1 MEDERAVLGH
11 LPADFLTWIWFTT
24 EKSGGSLILE
34 EVGGIDCYVDDRIA
48 FRAMEDD
55 KSRAVLTGENAANTL
70 EARAALAGGRVVK
83 EIRLMIK
90 REDREY
96 SVSLRG
102 ELLEISG
109 AKLPGMVKG
118 AVEEVLY
125 DRMYLYE
132 ELHGI
137 VTALL
142 TRYATERVAE
152 DWKEVRVPEMRA
164 WVADALAS
172 VTGVRS
178 P

>member
-24 EKSGGSLILE
+24 EQSGGSLILDDI
-34 EVGGIDCYVDDRIA
+34 GGIDCYVDDRIA

-83 EIRLMIK
+83 EIRLAIK

-118 AVEEVLY
+118 ATEEVLY

-164 WVADALAS
+164 WVTNALES
-172 VTGVRS
+172 VSREQG